1 MNIMLVCFHALG
13 SNAQYAYLITFV
25 VTLKR
30 NRGKSFMNEIL
41 VSYFNDIYWW
51 KNMDKNNI
59 NENTTHKDLV

>member
-30 NRGKSFMNEIL
+30 NRRKSSMNEIL
-41 VSYFNDIYWW
+41 VSYFNDVLIMM
-51 KNMDKNNI
+51 KIVFPTDRFKKHI
-59 NENTTHKDLV
+59 KEN